1 MGIEVKSMDKPD
13 ERRDFPHGHIEV
25 VTVGGAT
32 VSRTTFGPGWR
43 WSESVKPIAGT
54 DSCEF
59 HHKGYL
65 LAGRMHVRMDDGA
78 EAELAAGD
86 AVDLPPGH
94 DAWVIGDETCVL
106 IDFGDQDAD
115 YAKPR

>member
-1 MGIEVKSMDKPD
+1 MTGGG
-13 ERRDFPHGHIEV
+13 GHSW
-25 VTVGGAT
+25 A
-32 VSRTTFGPGWR
+32 SRR